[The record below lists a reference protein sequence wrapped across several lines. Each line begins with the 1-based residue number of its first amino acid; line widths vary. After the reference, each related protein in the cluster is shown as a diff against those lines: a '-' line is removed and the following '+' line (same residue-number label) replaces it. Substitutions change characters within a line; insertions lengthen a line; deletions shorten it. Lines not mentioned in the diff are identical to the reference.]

1 MVVTRVCTQVPKGN
15 GQIMTKGYSDCETF
29 RSLSVALISHL
40 SLWELL
46 IFARNHRPAMW
57 HGIEPQNNQ
66 IELKTIN
73 MRPWQHG
80 ATLHKHICNTTTHA
94 HKNHK
99 HASKRKNRHTDGRF
113 SQGWWVLFLIK
124 MGGERKVWSFDVATH
139 SPSVSLK
146 ETLKPFVFMQLMLI
160 IKQTFCL
167 C

>member
-1 MVVTRVCTQVPKGN
+1 
-15 GQIMTKGYSDCETF
+15 
-29 RSLSVALISHL
+29 
-40 SLWELL
+40 
-46 IFARNHRPAMW
+46 
-57 HGIEPQNNQ
+57 
-66 IELKTIN
+66 

-139 SPSVSLK
+139 SPSVSLN
-146 ETLKPFVFMQLMLI
+146 ETLKPFVFMQFMLI
-160 IKQTFCL
+160 IKQTFCFVKYL
-167 C
+167 RHVRTRRSKRKNGPRTKNASGCSRDRQTRKHAGGCTGCDVVEITLTSRKPGA